1 MCFSVKVPN
10 LQVVNAVERDSGD
23 YECQL
28 TGEGTDHEDEDL
40 VLNQKLEINVFD
52 RDKSSSTKGEDDE
65 RGGLD
70 SGGGRE
76 KTSKA
81 ESVLASFVQNDRL
94 RLAAEQQE
102 KEKSVLSRQERKSD
116 ERTNF
121 QRSPSSSTGSQLRL
135 SLGLWAALLC
145 SVL

>member
-1 MCFSVKVPN
+1 M
-10 LQVVNAVERDSGD
+10 QIVNAVERDSGD

-52 RDKSSSTKGEDDE
+52 RDKSSSTKEGNE

-70 SGGGRE
+70 SRGGRE

-121 QRSPSSSTGSQLRL
+121 QRSPSSTGSQFRV

-145 SVL
+145 LVL

>member
-1 MCFSVKVPN
+1 MCFGVKVPN
-10 LQVVNAVERDSGD
+10 LQIVNAVERDSGD

-70 SGGGRE
+70 SRGGRE

-94 RLAAEQQE
+94 RLAAEQE
-102 KEKSVLSRQERKSD
+102 EEKSVLSRQERKSD

-121 QRSPSSSTGSQLRL
+121 HRSSSSSTGSQFRV

-145 SVL
+145 IVL

>member
-1 MCFSVKVPN
+1 M
-10 LQVVNAVERDSGD
+10 QIVNAVEKDSGD

-52 RDKSSSTKGEDDE
+52 RDKSSSSTKGEDDE
-65 RGGLD
+65 RGGGLD
-70 SGGGRE
+70 SRGGRGE

-94 RLAAEQQE
+94 RLAAAEQE
-102 KEKSVLSRQERKSD
+102 KEERSVLSRQERKSD
-116 ERTNF
+116 EGTNF
-121 QRSPSSSTGSQLRL
+121 QRSSSTSTGSQTRV

>member
-1 MCFSVKVPN
+1 M
-10 LQVVNAVERDSGD
+10 QIVNAVERDSGD

-52 RDKSSSTKGEDDE
+52 RDKSSPTKGEDDE

-70 SGGGRE
+70 SRGGRE

-121 QRSPSSSTGSQLRL
+121 QRSPSSTGSQFRV
-135 SLGLWAALLC
+135 SLGLGATLLC
-145 SVL
+145 LVL

>member
-1 MCFSVKVPN
+1 MSN
-10 LQVVNAVERDSGD
+10 LQIINAVEKDSGD

-28 TGEGTDHEDEDL
+28 TGDDTDHHDEDL

-52 RDKSSSTKGEDDE
+52 REKSSTKTDDE
-65 RGGLD
+65 N
-70 SGGGRE
+70 SGHSESRE

-81 ESVLASFVQNDRL
+81 ESVLASFVQND
-94 RLAAEQQE
+94 QF
-102 KEKSVLSRQERKSD
+102 KEKRQSRQERKSD

-121 QRSPSSSTGSQLRL
+121 QSSSSGSPRL
-135 SLGLWAALLC
+135 GVASVSLGLWVAAILC

>member
-1 MCFSVKVPN
+1 M
-10 LQVVNAVERDSGD
+10 QIVNAVERDSGD

-52 RDKSSSTKGEDDE
+52 RDKSSSTKEGNES
-65 RGGLD
+65 GGLD
-70 SGGGRE
+70 SRGGRE

-121 QRSPSSSTGSQLRL
+121 QRSPSSTGSQFRV
-135 SLGLWAALLC
+135 SLGLGATLLC
-145 SVL
+145 LVL

>member
-1 MCFSVKVPN
+1 M
-10 LQVVNAVERDSGD
+10 QIVNAVEKDSGD

-70 SGGGRE
+70 SRGGRE

-94 RLAAEQQE
+94 RLAAE
-102 KEKSVLSRQERKSD
+102 KSVLSRQERKSD

-121 QRSPSSSTGSQLRL
+121 QRSSSSTGSQLRV